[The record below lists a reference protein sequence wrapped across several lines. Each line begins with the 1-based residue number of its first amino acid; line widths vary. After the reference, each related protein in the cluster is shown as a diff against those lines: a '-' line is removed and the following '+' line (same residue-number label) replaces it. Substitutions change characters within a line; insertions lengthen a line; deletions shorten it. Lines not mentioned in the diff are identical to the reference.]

1 VTTGHDAAL
10 WESMVTVGRI
20 VRPHGHKGAVMVE
33 PATDFATERFR
44 EGAELNWTRGGEVSK
59 VRVAAGR
66 EFRGR
71 WVVMFD
77 GVESMN
83 DAETLRG
90 LELRVAEA
98 DLHPLDAGTHYVHD
112 LEGCEVTT
120 LAGERIGRVE
130 RVQFGSS
137 APLLV
142 VGASSGE
149 VLVPLVDGICRRIDP
164 ASKRII
170 VELPEGLIELNASRK
185 NGRER

>member
-1 VTTGHDAAL
+1 
-10 WESMVTVGRI
+10 MVTVGRI
-20 VRPHGHKGAVMVE
+20 VRPHGHKGGVVVE
-33 PATDFATERFR
+33 SATDFGAERFR
-44 EGAELNWTRGGEVSK
+44 AGSELSWDRGGEITRI
-59 VRVAAGR
+59 RVKAGR
-66 EFRGR
+66 EFQGR
-71 WVVMFD
+71 WVVMFE
-77 GVESMN
+77 GIETMN

-142 VGASSGE
+142 VGAPGGE
-149 VLVPLVDGICRRIDP
+149 VLVPLIDAICRRIDP

-185 NGRER
+185 VGPAR

>member
-1 VTTGHDAAL
+1 
-10 WESMVTVGRI
+10 MVTVGRI
-20 VRPHGHKGAVMVE
+20 VRPHGHKGAVVVQPE
-33 PATDFATERFR
+33 TDFGTDRFSQ
-44 EGAELNWTRGGEVSK
+44 GAELNWMRGPSVSK
-59 VRVAAGR
+59 VRVSGGR

-71 WVVMFD
+71 WVVTLE

-83 DAETLRG
+83 PAETLRG

-98 DLHPLDAGTHYVHD
+98 DLHPLAPGAHYVHD

-120 LAGERIGRVE
+120 LAGELVGRVE

-142 VGASSGE
+142 VGGSSGE
-149 VLVPLVDGICRRIDP
+149 VLVPLIDTICRRIDP

-170 VELPEGLIELNASRK
+170 VELPEELLDLNASRRA
-185 NGRER
+185 GRER

>member
-1 VTTGHDAAL
+1 MD

-20 VRPHGHKGAVMVE
+20 TRPHGHKGAVMVQPE
-33 PATDFATERFR
+33 TDFAAERFR
-44 EGAELNWTRGGEVSK
+44 EGSELAWTRGGD
-59 VRVAAGR
+59 VARIRITASR

-71 WVVMFD
+71 WVVMLD

-98 DLHPLDAGTHYVHD
+98 DLHPLDPGTHYVHD

-142 VGASSGE
+142 VGGSSGE
-149 VLVPLVDGICRRIDP
+149 VLVPLVDEICRRIDP

-170 VELPEGLIELNASRK
+170 VELPEGLVELNAGRK
-185 NGRER
+185 SGRER

>member
-1 VTTGHDAAL
+1 
-10 WESMVTVGRI
+10 MITVGRI
-20 VRPHGHKGAVMVE
+20 VRPHGHKGAVVVE
-33 PATDFATERFR
+33 PATDFAAERFR
-44 EGAELNWTRGGEVSK
+44 EGAELSWNRGGEVARI
-59 VRVAAGR
+59 RVTAGR
-66 EFRGR
+66 EFQGR
-71 WVVMFD
+71 WVVMFE

-137 APLLV
+137 A
-142 VGASSGE
+142 AAA
-149 VLVPLVDGICRRIDP
+149 CRRWRRVGKCWCQWSTGFAA
-164 ASKRII
+164 ASTRRRSGSSSSCLKGC
-170 VELPEGLIELNASRK
+170 VELNASRK
-185 NGRER
+185 SGRER